1 MSNLVP
7 FNEIEQMATSVAA
20 SKLFGINNKDQA
32 VALML
37 LCQAEG
43 LHPAIAARDYHLIQ
57 GRPALKADAMLAR
70 FQQAGGKVDW
80 KEYTND
86 KVTGVFSHPQG
97 GSLEVSWSLAQAKAI
112 GIANKDN
119 WKNYPRAMLRARVVS
134 EGIRSVY
141 PGCVVGV
148 YTPEEV
154 QDFAPSSPAPAKDMG
169 MAERVEDVPATE
181 IPDIQEADGAFKLY
195 LPNSEE
201 PYAAYHTKEEWVG
214 GYAQMVFK
222 IFNSPKFTEEAKEEK
237 LSMLDKSNDE
247 MLAKLDSF
255 QKLKLRTEL
264 VAMGVPQGPKAS
276 KSPSSQEQEPNEKT
290 S

>member
-1 MSNLVP
+1 
-7 FNEIEQMATSVAA
+7 
-20 SKLFGINNKDQA
+20 
-32 VALML
+32 
-37 LCQAEG
+37 
-43 LHPAIAARDYHLIQ
+43 
-57 GRPALKADAMLAR
+57 MLAR

-154 QDFAPSSPAPAKDMG
+154 QDFTPSSPAPAKDMG

-201 PYAAYHTKEEWVG
+201 PYAAFHTKEEWVG

-237 LSMLDKSNDE
+237 IAMLDKSNAD

>member
-201 PYAAYHTKEEWVG
+201 PYAAYHTKEEWVS

>member
-7 FNEIEQMATSVAA
+7 FHEIEQMATSVAA

-70 FQQAGGKVDW
+70 FQQAGGKVEW
-80 KEYTND
+80 KEYTD
-86 KVTGVFSHPQG
+86 AKVTGLFSHPQG

-154 QDFAPSSPAPAKDMG
+154 QDFTPPSPAPAKDMG
-169 MAERVEDVPATE
+169 MAERVEDVSTTE
-181 IPDIQEADGAFKLY
+181 IQDIQEADGAFKLY
-195 LPNSEE
+195 LPNTEE
-201 PYAAYHTKEEWVG
+201 PYAAYHTKEEWVT

-237 LSMLDKSNDE
+237 LAMLDNCNIE
-247 MLAKLDSF
+247 MREKLDSF